1 MRLDKF
7 FTATGTLTRSEA
19 LRAVRSKRVTVNG
32 TVATK
37 ADMKID
43 PETDAVTLDGERVV
57 YKKYTYIMLNKPEG
71 YVSATDDSRLPT
83 VLDLLPEKY
92 GRLGLFPCGRLD
104 RDTVGLMLLTDDGEL
119 AHFLLSPVSH
129 VPKTYRYES
138 ALPLDADA
146 AEELCRGVDIGEK
159 NLTKPASLAYDG
171 TSGKITI
178 AEGRYHQRKRMFET
192 VGNKITYLERITF
205 GPLSLDPALA
215 RGEWRELTEAEI
227 AEIQKHNR
235 NTNQKGQ

>member
-19 LRAVRSKRVTVNG
+19 LRAVRSKRVCVNG
-32 TVATK
+32 VPALK

-43 PETDAVTLDGERVV
+43 PEADAVTLDGERVI
-57 YKKYTYIMLNKPEG
+57 YKKYTYIMLNKPAG

-83 VLDLLPEKY
+83 VLDLLSEKY

-129 VPKTYRYES
+129 VPKTYYYECES
-138 ALPLDADA
+138 PLGEDDAEALR
-146 AEELCRGVDIGEK
+146 RGVDIGEK
-159 NLTKPASLAYDG
+159 NPTKPASLEYEEK
-171 TSGKITI
+171 SGKITL
-178 AEGRYHQRKRMFET
+178 AEGRYHQIKRMFEA
-192 VGNKITYLERITF
+192 VGNKITYLERVTF
-205 GPLSLDPALA
+205 GPLSLDPSLR
-215 RGEWRELTEAEI
+215 RGEWRELSDTEI
-227 AEIQKHNR
+227 NEIQKHNR
-235 NTNQKGQ
+235 NTNKGQ